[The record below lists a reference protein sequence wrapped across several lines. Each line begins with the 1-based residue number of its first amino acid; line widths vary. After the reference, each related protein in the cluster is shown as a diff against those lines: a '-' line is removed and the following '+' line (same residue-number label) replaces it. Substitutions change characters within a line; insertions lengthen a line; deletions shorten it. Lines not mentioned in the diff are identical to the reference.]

1 MSQQSKYIAY
11 APTHVDAITLVDP
24 AIASTLPTYPDNM
37 KTAVV
42 TDLVFWADNNEELT
56 KRFNAWLAQ

>member
-1 MSQQSKYIAY
+1 
-11 APTHVDAITLVDP
+11 
-24 AIASTLPTYPDNM
+24 M
-37 KTAVV
+37 KTAIP